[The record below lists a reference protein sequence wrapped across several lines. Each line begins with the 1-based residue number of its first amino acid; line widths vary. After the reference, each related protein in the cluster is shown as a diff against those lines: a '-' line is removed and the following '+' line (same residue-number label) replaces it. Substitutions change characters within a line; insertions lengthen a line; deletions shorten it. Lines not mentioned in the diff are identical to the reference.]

1 MKKSEWENE
10 VAVAM
15 IDSAVP
21 SEPRSAKASL
31 PSRMVRLCLT
41 LTTVLFIGLFVM
53 LPLVNVFAQAFSK
66 GLSGYVHTFYAASPP
81 RGVILP
87 IRQRLDMVRAS
98 SQARR
103 TRSAIAMTL
112 VVGTTAVAFNAVF
125 GLAAAWA
132 VGKFRFRGKTL
143 LTSLIDLPFS
153 VSPVVS
159 GLIFVLL
166 FGREGVLG
174 NWATHLK
181 WPDPFSIYWRGF
193 SGHIWPLGASQ
204 ELEGIIFTPLGI
216 VLSTMFVTFPFV
228 ARALIPLM
236 ESQGIE
242 EEQAALSLGASG
254 WQTFRRVT
262 LPNIRWALLY
272 GIVLCTCRA
281 YGEFGAVSVVS
292 GSTDANDTMPLRVE
306 KLWQG
311 YNTQAA
317 FAVASLLAS
326 LALIT
331 LLVKAAV
338 DWRRARTVRGAG
350 EVAS

>member
-1 MKKSEWENE
+1 MPIHEKLE
-10 VAVAM
+10 M
-15 IDSAVP
+15 I
-21 SEPRSAKASL
+21 
-31 PSRMVRLCLT
+31 
-41 LTTVLFIGLFVM
+41 
-53 LPLVNVFAQAFSK
+53 
-66 GLSGYVHTFYAASPP
+66 
-81 RGVILP
+81 
-87 IRQRLDMVRAS
+87 RAS

-125 GLAAAWA
+125 GIAAAWA
-132 VGKFRFRGKTL
+132 VGKFRFRGRTL
-143 LTSLIDLPFS
+143 LISLIDLPFS

-166 FGREGVLG
+166 FGREGVFG
-174 NWATHLK
+174 AWATQVK

-193 SGHIWPLGASQ
+193 GGHGWPFAVAQHFQGV
-204 ELEGIIFTPLGI
+204 IFTPLGI

-228 ARALIPLM
+228 ARSLIPLM

-254 WQTFRRVT
+254 WQTFGRVT

-292 GSTDANDTMPLRVE
+292 GNTDANDTMPLRVE

-317 FAVASLLAS
+317 FAVASLLAG

-331 LLVKAAV
+331 LLVKCVV
-338 DWRRARTVRGAG
+338 DWRRARASGIAEG
-350 EVAS
+350 VAS

>member
-1 MKKSEWENE
+1 MSETLAITNIPAGAKRSE
-10 VAVAM
+10 VSGLLRVT
-15 IDSAVP
+15 
-21 SEPRSAKASL
+21 RGG
-31 PSRMVRLCLT
+31 LT
-41 LTTVLFIGLFVM
+41 LVTAAFIGLFVL

-66 GLSGYVHTFYAASPP
+66 GIGGYLHTFFAAPP
-81 RGVILP
+81 PHGVRMP
-87 IRQRLDMVRAS
+87 IHQKLEMLRAA

-112 VVGTTAVAFNAVF
+112 VIGTTAVAFNAIF

-143 LTSLIDLPFS
+143 LISLIDLPFS
-153 VSPVVS
+153 VSPVVA

-174 NWATHLK
+174 AWATHLK

-193 SGHIWPLGASQ
+193 SSHWWPLGASQ
-204 ELEGIIFTPLGI
+204 QLEGIIFTPLGI

-242 EEQAALSLGASG
+242 EEQAALSLGATG

-292 GSTDANDTMPLRVE
+292 GNTDANDTIPLRVE

-311 YNTQAA
+311 YDTQAA
-317 FAVASLLAS
+317 FALASLLAS

-331 LLVKAAV
+331 LLIKATV
-338 DWRRARTVRGAG
+338 DWRRARMSRAAESVMP
-350 EVAS
+350 

>member
-1 MKKSEWENE
+1 MSDTLTISTVPGPAKWSEVSGLLR
-10 VAVAM
+10 VARG
-15 IDSAVP
+15 S
-21 SEPRSAKASL
+21 
-31 PSRMVRLCLT
+31 LT
-41 LTTVLFIGLFVM
+41 LITAAFIGLFVL

-66 GLSGYVHTFYAASPP
+66 GTSSYLHTFFAAPP
-81 RGVILP
+81 PHGAHLP
-87 IRQRLDMVRAS
+87 IHQKLQMLRAA

-112 VVGTTAVAFNAVF
+112 VVGTTAVLFNAVF

-143 LTSLIDLPFS
+143 LISLIDLPFS
-153 VSPVVS
+153 VSPVVA

-174 NWATHLK
+174 AWATHLK

-193 SGHIWPLGASQ
+193 SSHWWPLAASQ
-204 ELEGIIFTPLGI
+204 QMEGIIFTPLGI

-242 EEQAALSLGASG
+242 EEQAALSLGATG

-292 GSTDANDTMPLRVE
+292 GNTDANDTIPLRVE

-311 YNTQAA
+311 YDTQAA
-317 FAVASLLAS
+317 FALASLLAS

-331 LLVKAAV
+331 LLIKAAV
-338 DWRRARTVRGAG
+338 DWRRARMSRAAESVMP
-350 EVAS
+350 

>member
-1 MKKSEWENE
+1 MN
-10 VAVAM
+10 
-15 IDSAVP
+15 
-21 SEPRSAKASL
+21 
-31 PSRMVRLCLT
+31 PSRVRHSEISALARIARGSLT
-41 LTTVLFIGLFVM
+41 LITAAFIGLFVL
-53 LPLVNVFAQAFSK
+53 LPLINVFAQAFSK
-66 GLSGYVHTFYAASPP
+66 GVGGYVHTFFAAPPPHGVRMPIHQKLQMLRAASE
-81 RGVILP
+81 
-87 IRQRLDMVRAS
+87 
-98 SQARR
+98 ARR

-112 VVGTTAVAFNAVF
+112 VVGTTTVAFNAVF
-125 GLAAAWA
+125 GIAAAWA
-132 VGKFRFRGKTL
+132 IGKFRFRGKTL
-143 LTSLIDLPFS
+143 LISLIDLPFS
-153 VSPVVS
+153 VSPVVA

-174 NWATHLK
+174 AWATHLI

-193 SGHIWPLGASQ
+193 SGHWWPLGASQ
-204 ELEGIIFTPLGI
+204 QLEGIIFTPLGI
-216 VLSTMFVTFPFV
+216 VLSTIFVTFPFV
-228 ARALIPLM
+228 ARALSPLM

-292 GSTDANDTMPLRVE
+292 GNTDANDTIPLRVE

-311 YNTQAA
+311 YDTQAA
-317 FAVASLLAS
+317 FALASLLAS

-331 LLVKAAV
+331 LLIKATV
-338 DWRRARTVRGAG
+338 DWRRARMSRISESVTP
-350 EVAS
+350 

>member
-1 MKKSEWENE
+1 
-10 VAVAM
+10 VT
-15 IDSAVP
+15 I
-21 SEPRSAKASL
+21 
-31 PSRMVRLCLT
+31 
-41 LTTVLFIGLFVM
+41 
-53 LPLVNVFAQAFSK
+53 
-66 GLSGYVHTFYAASPP
+66 
-81 RGVILP
+81 P
-87 IRQRLDMVRAS
+87 IRQRLEMLRAS
-98 SQARR
+98 SQARS

-112 VVGTTAVAFNAVF
+112 VVGTIAVFFNAIF
-125 GLAAAWA
+125 GLASAWA
-132 VGKFRFRGKTL
+132 IGKFRFKARTL
-143 LTSLIDLPFS
+143 LISLIDLPFS

-166 FGREGVLG
+166 FGREGVFG

-193 SGHIWPLGASQ
+193 GGHVWPLAASQ
-204 ELEGIIFTPLGI
+204 EMEGIIFTPLGI

-228 ARALIPLM
+228 ARSLIPMM
-236 ESQGIE
+236 EAQGIE

-292 GSTDANDTMPLRVE
+292 GNTDANDTMPLRVE

-317 FAVASLLAS
+317 FAVASLLAG

-331 LLVKAAV
+331 LLIKATV
-338 DWRRARTVRGAG
+338 DWRRARADRITEGLAT
-350 EVAS
+350 